1 MQKPIQRWTTGAI
14 AAVVAAAGWSGAAS
28 GASAAAEA
36 KPFLS
41 VPAASELKAHY
52 LGRYVSGA
60 GLDEAGAEIVAYD
73 PATQRGFA
81 VNGAEESL
89 DIFDLAPLRDRSRVV
104 EALPLVKRLPVE
116 TLTAGRVQAGDITS
130 VALHP
135 KGGVLAVAVPNDPK
149 QENGHVV
156 FVDTNGALLG
166 FVEVGALPDMLTFT
180 PDGGYV
186 LVANEGEPNDDY
198 SVDPEGS
205 VSVIDV
211 RGGVE
216 GLTAEHVRTA
226 RFADDIVAGDVRKAK
241 ADVPY
246 AQDLEPEYIAVA
258 EDGKSAFVA
267 LQEANALGILDI
279 ASATFTAV
287 RSLGYKNYAEEGGL
301 DATDKDDVAAIRP
314 WPALG
319 MYMPDGMDVFSS
331 GGKHYVLTANEGDS
345 RDYEGYSEEARVE
358 DMVER
363 YAFASD
369 AFGEDA
375 LGRLK
380 TTIAAP
386 MNAEGKYEAI
396 YSFGARSYTIW
407 EASADGRVSRV
418 YDSGSRLEQLTKEAS
433 ESAAK
438 TKSASWGA
446 LYNADNTENAFDD
459 RSDDKGPEPE
469 AVATGVIDG
478 ERYAFVGLERTGGI
492 YWQNVTNPQQ
502 PGADGY
508 FTTRDF
514 GSEEPRGDLAPEGMK
529 FVPAEDSPNGMP
541 LLLVAHEVSGTV
553 AVFGFETAS
562 SAEANGTAA
571 APAPA
576 SASGV
581 YVVKPGDTLSGI
593 AANYGLTWRQLQAI
607 NRFRDPNLIYPGQS
621 VKLPR

>member
-1 MQKPIQRWTTGAI
+1 MQKSLQRWAAGAI
-14 AAVVAAAGWSGAAS
+14 AAAVAAAGWSGAAY
-28 GASAAAEA
+28 GASANAEA

-41 VPAASELKAHY
+41 FPAAAELKVHY

-60 GLDEAGAEIVAYD
+60 PLDEAGAEIVTYD

-81 VNGAEESL
+81 VNGAEEAL
-89 DIFDLAPLRDRSRVV
+89 DIFDLAVLRDRSRFVTS
-104 EALPLVKRLPVE
+104 LPLVKRLPVE
-116 TLTAGRVQAGDITS
+116 TLTGGRVKAGDMTS

-135 KGGVLAVAVPNDPK
+135 KGGILAVAVPNEPK

-156 FVDTNGALLG
+156 FVDTDGALLG
-166 FVEVGALPDMLTFT
+166 FVEVGALPDMVTFT
-180 PDGGYV
+180 PDGSYV

-216 GLTAEHVRTA
+216 GLTAANVRTA
-226 RFADDIVAGDVRKAK
+226 RFTDDIVAGDVRKAK

-267 LQEANALGILDI
+267 LQEANALAILDI

-287 RSLGYKNYAEEGGL
+287 RSLGYKEYAKDGGL
-301 DATDKDDVAAIRP
+301 DATDKDGEASIQP
-314 WPALG
+314 WPVLG
-319 MYMPDGMDVFSS
+319 MYMPDGMDVFTS

-358 DMVER
+358 DLIDR

-386 MNAEGKYEAI
+386 TNGDGKYEAI

-418 YDSGSRLEQLTKEAS
+418 FDSGSRLERLTKEAA
-433 ESAAK
+433 ETAAK
-438 TKSASWGA
+438 TMSPTWAA
-446 LYNADNTENAFDD
+446 LYNSDNTENAFDN

-469 AVATGVIDG
+469 AVTTGIVGDK
-478 ERYAFVGLERTGGI
+478 RYAFVGLERTGGI
-492 YWQNVTNPQQ
+492 YWQDVTNPAQ

-514 GSEEPRGDLAPEGMK
+514 GSEEAKGDLAPEGMA
-529 FVPAEDSPNGMP
+529 FVPAADSPNGMP

-553 AVFGFETAS
+553 AVYGFEPAGAAS
-562 SAEANGTAA
+562 AAA
-571 APAPA
+571 APAASPA
-576 SASGV
+576 ASDDV
-581 YVVKPGDTLSGI
+581 YVVKPGDTLSAI
-593 AANYGLTWRQLQAI
+593 AVAYGTTWQKLQAV
-607 NRFRDPNLIYPGQS
+607 NRLKNPHRIYPGQTVS
-621 VKLPR
+621 IPR